1 MYRPDPHE
9 TPIIAERSSFDM
21 SARAVTVEDMLSR
34 HPIGTSARSENVENI
49 ILRYRAKPSEVCDE
63 NRSLGTTSDTPTRY

>member
-9 TPIIAERSSFDM
+9 TPIIAERSSF
-21 SARAVTVEDMLSR
+21 
-34 HPIGTSARSENVENI
+34 PIGTSARSENVENI